1 MILLACF
8 VVLAAGAIPL
18 TSVAGV
24 LPLRR
29 PSARPAAAAS
39 SSGDAIPPMVRSAP
53 VKTKPKVKKR
63 PAACKRPAHA
73 PLRKLGIEELSEH
86 AEWAKAKLLA
96 EPDLGWGQLRLL
108 LNQEKCATAAD
119 STMARWLKSL
129 QPPCLNATA
138 LKAHDSWARDLL
150 ASGPDIDWQ
159 AMRRHLLEQH
169 KATAHQVT
177 IQRWISRLRAAA
189 PAAPAP
195 ILRSLR
201 LPELATHSA
210 WGRSLL
216 EAHPQITCAL
226 MIGQLQKDH
235 GVTTARNI

>member
-29 PSARPAAAAS
+29 PSARPAAAAA

-150 ASGPDIDWQ
+150 ASGPDIDWHDL
-159 AMRRHLLEQH
+159 RRSLLEQH
-169 KATAHQVT
+169 HSTAHYKT
-177 IQRWISRLRAAA
+177 IQRWILRLRAL
-189 PAAPAP
+189 PALE
-195 ILRSLR
+195 LRSLR

-216 EAHPQITCAL
+216 EAHPQITYKL

-235 GVTTARNI
+235 GVTTAR

>member
-73 PLRKLGIEELSEH
+73 PLRMLGIEELSEH
-86 AEWAKAKLLA
+86 AEWAKGHLRRSPDMGRRALRTLL
-96 EPDLGWGQLRLL
+96 E
-108 LNQEKCATAAD
+108 QEQSATAGDA
-119 STMARWLKSL
+119 TMARWIKSL
-129 QPPCLNATA
+129 QAPLLNASQ
-138 LKAHDSWARDLL
+138 LKAHDAWATEVV
-150 ASGPDIDWQ
+150 ASAPDIDCES
-159 AMRRHLLEQH
+159 MRRQLLEQH
-169 KATAHQVT
+169 YVTAHYKT

-210 WGRSLL
+210 WARSLL
-216 EAHPQITCAL
+216 EAHPQITCKL

-235 GVTTARNI
+235 GVTTAR